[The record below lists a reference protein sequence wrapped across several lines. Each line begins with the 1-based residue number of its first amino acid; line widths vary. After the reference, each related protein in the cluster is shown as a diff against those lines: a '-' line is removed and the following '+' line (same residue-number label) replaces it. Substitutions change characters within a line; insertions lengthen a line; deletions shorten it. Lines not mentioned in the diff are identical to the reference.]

1 MKTDWTRWQGAA
13 LAAMIGSALCAGA
26 ASAEDAA
33 STQAGEI
40 VRGTKPSVEA
50 SSGHPL
56 DDARKALKT
65 YEAVFAAY
73 VKTPLLSPPR
83 GFKLLHNENVLAA
96 GQKAGRPIEAGGA
109 MILLAYNARLP
120 RAADGRYAAE
130 GEGPVLGGIRINDAA
145 CGNKPDPGLGSD
157 ETSDFYYEPKQIG
170 TAGGWPQ
177 YQVDRWTKAA
187 FLSKRT
193 APRWL
198 PVSVERVLKVRLAQA
213 RAQRKD
219 ASAADSARPQ
229 NAYQN
234 WLDGKAKRLQSY
246 QETHDMMA
254 KTNKAQA
261 DQLLAQLLKSED
273 ATAQMFQQ
281 MAAKGGG
288 LNAQID
294 KGQADAEK
302 SLRDLEAKLA
312 SLSPAERAAQAHVY
326 MGTDNAFPVGAV
338 VPPST
343 PNAAALVYPNPD
355 FFDRALPPWEA
366 QSICASLGA
375 GPRTQE
381 HWLYPTIL
389 KIWDSLDWN
398 GLAKLLK

>member
-1 MKTDWTRWQGAA
+1 MKTKRTRWRAAA
-13 LAAMIGSALCAGA
+13 LAAMIGSAFGA
-26 ASAEDAA
+26 RAFAAEDAA

-40 VRGTKPSVEA
+40 IRGTAPSVQA
-50 SSGHPL
+50 SPGHTL

-65 YEAVFAAY
+65 YEAAFAAY

-83 GFKLLHNENVLAA
+83 GFVLLHNENVLAA
-96 GQKAGRPIEAGGA
+96 GQKAGRPIKAGGA
-109 MILLAYNARLP
+109 MILLAYNASLP
-120 RAADGRYAAE
+120 RRADGRYAAE
-130 GEGPVLGGIRINDAA
+130 GEGPVLGGLGINDAA

-157 ETSDFYYEPKQIG
+157 ETSDFYYAPKAIG

-177 YQVDRWTKAA
+177 FQVDHWTKAA

-219 ASAADSARPQ
+219 SSALDSARPQ

-246 QETHDMMA
+246 QETHDMLA

-261 DQLLAQLLKSED
+261 DQMLAQMLKGDE
-273 ATAQMFQQ
+273 ATERMFQQ

-294 KGQADAEK
+294 KGQADAAK
-302 SLRDLEAKLA
+302 SVRDLESQLNA
-312 SLSPAERAAQAHVY
+312 LSPEGRAAQAYVY

-343 PNAAALVYPNPD
+343 PNAVGLVYPNPD

-366 QSICASLGA
+366 QSICVSLGA

-381 HWLYPTIL
+381 SHLYPTIL
-389 KIWDSLDWN
+389 KIWESLDWD
-398 GLAKLLK
+398 GLARLLK